1 MYGHYKPTDLECVNI
16 CTVCIVP
23 FSDCP
28 VLLVSN
34 LQTDTSLGYGGRHNI
49 NGSLLQI
56 IVSHYQH
63 LEFTW

>member
-34 LQTDTSLGYGGRHNI
+34 LQTDTSL
-49 NGSLLQI
+49 SAMEADI
-56 IVSHYQH
+56 ISMDHCCR
-63 LEFTW
+63 